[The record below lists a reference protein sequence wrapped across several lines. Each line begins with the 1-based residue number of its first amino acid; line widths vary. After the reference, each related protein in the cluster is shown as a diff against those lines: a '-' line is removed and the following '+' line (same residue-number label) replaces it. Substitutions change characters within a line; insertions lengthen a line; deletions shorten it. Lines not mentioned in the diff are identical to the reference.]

1 MEWTPDAWL
10 AVLNPVS
17 GGGRALREHGRIEGL
32 LAARGLRFR
41 IAVSEYAGHV
51 TGLVDAALAAGCRQV
66 VVAGGDG
73 SLHQA
78 ANAIL
83 AQRGCPSHA
92 VTLAALP
99 VGTGND
105 WVKTL
110 AIPRDWERAVDL
122 IAGTR
127 RRRIDAGRIDFDDGR
142 PSCHFMNVAGIGF
155 DAEVV
160 RRMPPNKRGAL
171 AYLSGVL
178 GTLAGY
184 RPVSP
189 SLSGDI
195 EADAEELF
203 VLFACLGRYCG
214 GGMHVAPSAQP
225 DDGLFD
231 VVRVRRLGRLEV
243 LANLRRLY
251 DGTLPAH
258 PKVAIGPARRLRLQT
273 PRPCAI
279 QADGELVGETPATLS
294 VLPGALTVVAPA

>member
-1 MEWTPDAWL
+1 MKWTSDDWL
-10 AVLNPVS
+10 VVLNPVS
-17 GGGRALREHGRIEGL
+17 GGGRALRQRGRIEHL
-32 LAARGLRFR
+32 LAARGLAFR
-41 IAVSEYAGHV
+41 IAVSDYPGHV
-51 TGLVDAALAAGCRQV
+51 TELVGLAIAGGCRQV
-66 VVAGGDG
+66 LVAGGDG

-83 AQRGCPSHA
+83 VQRACPSHD
-92 VTLAALP
+92 VTLASLP

-105 WVKTL
+105 WVRTL
-110 AIPRDWERAVDL
+110 AIPCGWERASDL
-122 IAGTR
+122 LAGKS

-142 PSCHFMNVAGIGF
+142 SPCHFMNVAGIGF

-160 RRMPPNKRGAL
+160 RRMPPSKRGAL

-184 RPVSP
+184 RPVRP
-189 SLSGDI
+189 ALSGDI
-195 EADAEELF
+195 DAQAEELF

-231 VVRVRRLGRLEV
+231 VVRVRHLGRLEV
-243 LANLRRLY
+243 LVNLRRLY

-258 PKVAIGPARRLRLQT
+258 PKVDIGHARCLRLET

-279 QADGELVGETPATLS
+279 QADGELVGETPATFS
-294 VLPGALTVVAPA
+294 VLPAALTVAAPA

>member
-1 MEWTPDAWL
+1 MERTPDSWL
-10 AVLNPVS
+10 VVLNPVS
-17 GGGRALREHGRIEGL
+17 GGGRALRERRRIERL
-32 LAARGLRFR
+32 LDAQGLRFTV
-41 IAVSEYAGHV
+41 AVSEHPGHV
-51 TGLVDAALAAGCRQV
+51 TDLVAAAIGEGCRQIL
-66 VVAGGDG
+66 VAGGDG

-83 AQRGCPSHA
+83 GQTSCPSHE

-110 AIPRDWERAVDL
+110 AIPRDWNGALAL
-122 IAGTR
+122 IGGAN
-127 RRRIDAGRIDFDDGR
+127 RRRIDGARIDFDDGR
-142 PSCHFMNVAGIGF
+142 APCHFMNVAGIGF

-160 RRMPPNKRGAL
+160 RRMPPSKRGAL

-178 GTLAGY
+178 GTLSAY
-184 RPVSP
+184 RPVRP
-189 SLSGDI
+189 ALSGDI
-195 EADAEELF
+195 VAAAEELF

-214 GGMHVAPSAQP
+214 GGMHVAPAAQP

-231 VVRVRRLGRLEV
+231 VVRVRHLGRLEV
-243 LANLRRLY
+243 LLNLRRLY

-258 PKVAIGPARRLRLQT
+258 PKVSIGHAACLRLET